1 MNITEI
7 QKKNLIEAS
16 KKHIDTQFKDRLIQ
30 DFGIE
35 LQYAIGLIKSA
46 AIANLYIAIKGSKE
60 TEIIGFRNKAELLEA
75 IIILSSSNDWIA
87 FSKLS
92 NKGSFTRKIKGYKEE
107 VQKGSYEGLSFLV
120 SKKSSNRISK
130 NAKKITDKQLEEL
143 INIKSSNLNMSASK
157 VYKKMNESFCD
168 LKVKKATIAYYTRN
182 IEVDN
187 FKKKMR

>member
-1 MNITEI
+1 M
-7 QKKNLIEAS
+7 
-16 KKHIDTQFKDRLIQ
+16 
-30 DFGIE
+30 
-35 LQYAIGLIKSA
+35 
-46 AIANLYIAIKGSKE
+46 
-60 TEIIGFRNKAELLEA
+60 LEA
-75 IIILSSSNDWIA
+75 IIILSSNNDWIA